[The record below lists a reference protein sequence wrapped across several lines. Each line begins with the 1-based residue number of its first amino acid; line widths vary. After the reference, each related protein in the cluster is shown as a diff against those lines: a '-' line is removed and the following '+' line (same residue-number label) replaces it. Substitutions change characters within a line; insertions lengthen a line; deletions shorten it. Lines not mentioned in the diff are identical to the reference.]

1 MHLGDDYSLP
11 QTVRFGSNETVQNII
26 LEANDDDVVEYDE
39 VLTLNIKIT
48 NDLMEIGIL
57 PGTFNKMNA
66 TIIETDSKS
75 IFLSLAYY
83 FGCVFLVVTVS
94 FESNYTSVMEGDI
107 TELAVT
113 ASYAFVVTYD
123 ILIVSSYNG

>member
-1 MHLGDDYSLP
+1 MYLGDDYSLP
-11 QTVRFGSNETVQNII
+11 QTVRFGPNETVQNII

-39 VLTLNIKIT
+39 VLTLNINIT

-66 TIIETDSKS
+66 TIIETDGKS
-75 IFLSLAYY
+75 MFLSLAYC

-94 FESNYTSVMEGDI
+94 FESNYTSVMEGNI
-107 TELAVT
+107 IKLAVT